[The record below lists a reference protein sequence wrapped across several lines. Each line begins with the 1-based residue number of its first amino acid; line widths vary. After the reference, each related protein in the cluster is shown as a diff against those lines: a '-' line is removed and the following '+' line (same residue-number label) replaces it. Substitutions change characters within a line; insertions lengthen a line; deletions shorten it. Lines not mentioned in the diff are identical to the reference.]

1 MAGWSPLFPCGALLL
16 LATLLLLLEPPL
28 GHGREAP
35 ASHSGALAGAPPLP
49 LIRVLLSQGPPKA
62 RPLGRR
68 RRQAGQ
74 QPLRY
79 MMSLYRSL
87 ADRHGRPRRDRQMP
101 TNTVRLVQPFAK
113 RLQPGTGPWLV
124 WTLDY
129 RLEVKPQVEQLVR
142 AVAIYSRTQLS
153 NSSLF
158 ACAAELLQGQ
168 RASSPTPLSLN
179 LVPPQDHLNVTMAP
193 PAQDSWAEV
202 DLSAHLPLW
211 GSWEAPQSRVLR
223 LRHACAASSSS
234 VGHPLDP
241 AAVSLEDPFLLLYL
255 NDTRQGL
262 RAERDEGPNPALGLS
277 PLKPSRGSPSL
288 VRRARQAGRLALDLP
303 GYSRPG
309 SSKRDEE
316 CSLRPFRV
324 SFSQLGW
331 DHWIIAPHWY
341 RPQFCK
347 GDCPRVLRH
356 SYHAPNHAIVQNFI
370 NELVDSS
377 VPRPSC
383 VPYEYG
389 PISVLMIEPNNDI
402 LYKVYD
408 NMVAKS
414 CTCR

>member
-1 MAGWSPLFPCGALLL
+1 MAGWSPLSPCGVLLL
-16 LATLLLLLEPPL
+16 MAAMLFLLESPL
-28 GHGREAP
+28 GQGREAP
-35 ASHSGALAGAPPLP
+35 ASHNGALVGAPPLP
-49 LIRVLLSQGPPKA
+49 LIRMLLSQGPPKA

-79 MMSLYRSL
+79 MMDLYRSV
-87 ADRHGRPRRDRQMP
+87 ADRHGRPRRDRRMP

-113 RLQPGTGPWLV
+113 HHQPGTGPWLV

-129 RLEVKPQVEQLVR
+129 RLEVKPQVEHLVR
-142 AVAIYSRTQLS
+142 VVAIYSRTQLS
-153 NSSLF
+153 NGGPF
-158 ACAAELLQGQ
+158 ACVVELLRGQ
-168 RASSPTPLSLN
+168 HASSPSPLGLDW
-179 LVPPQDHLNVTMAP
+179 VPPQDHLNATVASPT
-193 PAQDSWAEV
+193 QDSWVEM
-202 DLSAHLPLW
+202 DLSAHFPLW
-211 GSWEAPQSRVLR
+211 GSWDAPQSWVLH
-223 LRHACAASSSS
+223 LRHACASSSS
-234 VGHPLDP
+234 SAGRPLDP
-241 AAVSLEDPFLLLYL
+241 ATISLDDPFLLLYL
-255 NDTRQGL
+255 NDTRQAL
-262 RAERDEGPNPALGLS
+262 RAEGEEGPNPVLGLS
-277 PLKPSRGSPSL
+277 PLKPVRGSPSL

-303 GYSRPG
+303 GYSRPSG
-309 SSKRDEE
+309 PKRNEE

-331 DHWIIAPHWY
+331 DHWIIAPHLYW
-341 RPQFCK
+341 PQFCK
-347 GDCPRVLRH
+347 GGCPRVLRQG
-356 SYHAPNHAIVQNFI
+356 YHAPNHAIVQNFI